1 MPRELALSIL
11 REITENDAFSDLA
24 VKNGLAPS
32 KLPPRDKAL
41 ATALVYG
48 TVQHLRFI
56 DFQLE
61 SVSARPLASLT
72 PDIRNILRLAVYQIR
87 FMDRIPARAAVDEA
101 VKMAKRHAYSAASF
115 VNGVLRSL
123 LRKGWSYPKK
133 LRARLGV
140 TYSFPDWLVKL
151 WIEQFGAPEC
161 EKLLEASNAV
171 PPISVRVNPL
181 KSSPD
186 SVLALCKGEAAQTE
200 NGLYIEE
207 PANIAETPMFYNGWF
222 SVQDTGA
229 QMASITLA
237 PVSGDRVL
245 DVCAAPGGKT
255 THMAELM
262 ENEGSVTAWDIHP
275 HRVELIRKNAERLGL
290 TNVKAEVHDARILD
304 PDHMWKYDKVMVDVP
319 CSGLGI
325 IRKKPDIKWRRIP
338 DDLESL
344 TVEQAS
350 ILETASY
357 YVKRGGMLLY
367 CTCTLNKKENEDIVD
382 DFLRLHSEYEKA
394 AEYRT
399 LLPHVDNTDGFF
411 IAKLRKRWN

>member
-24 VKNGLAPS
+24 VKNGLASS
-32 KLPPRDKAL
+32 KLSQRDKAL

-48 TVQHLRFI
+48 TIQHLRFI

-61 SVSARPLASLT
+61 SVSARPLGSLT

-87 FMDRIPARAAVDEA
+87 FMDRIPDRAAVDEA
-101 VKMAKRHAYSAASF
+101 VKMAKRHAYSASSF
-115 VNGVLRSL
+115 VNGVLRNL
-123 LRKGWSYPKK
+123 LRQGWSYPKK

-151 WIEQFGAPEC
+151 WMEQFGAETC
-161 EKLLEASNAV
+161 EKLLAASNAV
-171 PPISVRVNPL
+171 PPLSVRVNPL
-181 KSSPD
+181 KSSPRA
-186 SVLALCKGEAAQTE
+186 VLSLCKGEAAQTE
-200 NGLYIEE
+200 NGLFIDE
-207 PANIAETPMFYNGWF
+207 PSNIAETPMYYDGWLT
-222 SVQDTGA
+222 VQDVGA
-229 QMASITLA
+229 QMASITLG
-237 PVSGDRVL
+237 PVAGDRVL

-262 ENEGSVTAWDIHP
+262 ENEGTVTAWDIHP

-290 TNVKAEVHDARILD
+290 SNVKAEVHDARILD
-304 PDHMWKYDKVMVDVP
+304 ANHMWKYDKVMVDVP

-338 DDLESL
+338 EDLDSL

-367 CTCTLNKKENEDIVD
+367 CTCTLNRQENEDIVNA
-382 DFLRLHSEYEKA
+382 FLRLHSEYEKA
-394 AEYRT
+394 GEVIT
-399 LLPHVDNTDGFF
+399 LLPHKDNTDGFF

>member
-11 REITENDAFSDLA
+11 REITDNDAFADLA
-24 VKNGLAPS
+24 VKNGLAAS
-32 KLPPRDKAL
+32 KLMPRDKAL

-61 SVSARPLASLT
+61 SVSARPLGSLT

-87 FMDRIPARAAVDEA
+87 FMDRVPDRAAVDEA
-101 VKMAKRHAYSAASF
+101 VKMAKRHAYSASSF
-115 VNGVLRSL
+115 VNGVLRNL

-151 WIEQFGAPEC
+151 WIEQFGAAAC
-161 EKLLEASNAV
+161 EKLLEACNEV
-171 PPISVRVNPL
+171 PPLSVRVNPL
-181 KSSPD
+181 KASKE
-186 SVLALCKGEAAQTE
+186 SVLCLCKGEEAQIE

-207 PANIAETPMFYNGWF
+207 PSNIAETPMFYDGWI
-222 SVQDTGA
+222 SIQDIGA
-229 QMASITLA
+229 QMASLA
-237 PVSGDRVL
+237 LHPRPGEAVL

-275 HRVELIRKNAERLGL
+275 HRVELIRKNAARLGL
-290 TNVKAEVHDARILD
+290 SNVVPQVHDARILD

-338 DDLESL
+338 EDLESL

-350 ILETASY
+350 VLETASY
-357 YVKRGGMLLY
+357 YVKRGGELLY
-367 CTCTLNKKENEDIVD
+367 CTCTLNKQENEDIVNA
-382 DFLRLHSEYEKA
+382 FLGLHSEYEKA
-394 AEYRT
+394 AEFRT
-399 LLPHVDNTDGFF
+399 LLPHVDKTDGFF